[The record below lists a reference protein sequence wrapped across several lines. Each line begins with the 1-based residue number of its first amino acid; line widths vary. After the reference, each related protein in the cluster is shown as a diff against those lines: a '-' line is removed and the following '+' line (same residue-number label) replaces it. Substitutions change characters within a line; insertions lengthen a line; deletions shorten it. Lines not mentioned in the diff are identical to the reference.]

1 MWLMDLEICDTIVNK
16 YQRELESL
24 SEEVIVQSIFLTH
37 KVNCFQTKPISVN
50 TVICIV
56 AHF

>member
-1 MWLMDLEICDTIVNK
+1 MDLEICDTIVNK